1 MVLFFCCSFGQTKK
15 SRFFDFFV
23 REDEERERRRRRRRR
38 RRRTFAFFALKKT
51 HTNFHIKRTA
61 YKIKHVVL
69 LKREEETKRRDDD
82 DDDEEEKKSV
92 NYVFFALS
100 VRVWSHGGGFHDVS
114 L

>member
-1 MVLFFCCSFGQTKK
+1 MVLFFSDKQTKK

-23 REDEERERRRRRRRR
+23 REC
-38 RRRTFAFFALKKT
+38 FFRLKKT

-61 YKIKHVVL
+61 YNNIIKHVVVL

>member
-1 MVLFFCCSFGQTKK
+1 MFFSDKQTKK
-15 SRFFDFFV
+15 SRFFDFF
-23 REDEERERRRRRRRR
+23 REKRGEKDSFEKNKKKKKKL
-38 RRRTFAFFALKKT
+38 AFFIKK
-51 HTNFHIKRTA
+51 HTN
-61 YKIKHVVL
+61 IKHVVVL

-82 DDDEEEKKSV
+82 DDEEEEKKSV